1 MPGLP
6 VCPAVRRRSGFGLP
20 LQIPNADA
28 TIAPATGPA
37 QAGRFAGSYIHPMTS
52 PTSDNSTLPG
62 LLAGV
67 KVVDLTHY
75 LSGPYCT
82 KLLSTLGAEVLKIE
96 RPGRGDPMRRVGPF
110 ARSLQP
116 PSAAQQ
122 QVEASDVAGETGAWF
137 LYLNTSKKSLTL
149 DLKSQRGRE
158 ILLQL
163 VQTADILVENF
174 APGVMDRLGL
184 GYAQLQKVNPAL
196 VMTSISN
203 YGQTGPYRDWK
214 GTELNLYAAGGLM
227 NITGEAER
235 EPLKEGA
242 PLAQLGAGQ
251 NALVATMSAL
261 LYAEDTGEGQH
272 IDISIAEYATNIL
285 ENALMQYSYSGVEYS
300 RVGNRGYGRAAWG
313 IYPCQDGYVGII
325 AGPDQR
331 WPQVAQIMEREELA
345 DPRFASRQGRL
356 IHADEVDALML
367 PWLLDH
373 DKVDIFKAG
382 QEEGLGFS
390 YVATMQDILEM
401 EQLRERNYFVPLDH
415 PVAGTFKYPGP
426 PISPQLF
433 KDASGHMDSAWVYRR
448 APLLGEHTQ
457 QLLEELGYS
466 QPDID
471 EMKAGSVL

>member
-1 MPGLP
+1 MTFSPGDN
-6 VCPAVRRRSGFGLP
+6 PA
-20 LQIPNADA
+20 
-28 TIAPATGPA
+28 
-37 QAGRFAGSYIHPMTS
+37 
-52 PTSDNSTLPG
+52 LPG

-75 LSGPYCT
+75 ISGPYCT
-82 KLLSTLGAEVLKIE
+82 KLLATLGAEVVKIE
-96 RPGRGDPMRRVGPF
+96 RPGAGDPMRRVGPF
-110 ARSLQP
+110 AEPLPTAPATS
-116 PSAAQQ
+116 SAAQQ
-122 QVEASDVAGETGAWF
+122 SGGEAAIRGETGAWF

-149 DLKSQRGRE
+149 DLKSQPGRE

-174 APGVMDRLGL
+174 AHGVMDRLGL
-184 GYAQLQKVNPAL
+184 GYTQLHAVNPAM
-196 VMTSISN
+196 VMASISN

-214 GTELNLYAAGGLM
+214 ATELNLYAAGGLM
-227 NITGEAER
+227 NITGEPER

-242 PLAQLGAGQ
+242 PLVQLGAGQ
-251 NALVATMSAL
+251 NAFAATMSAL
-261 LYAEDTGEGQH
+261 IYAEDSGQGQH

-313 IYPCQDGYVGII
+313 IYPCQDGYVGIV

-367 PWLLDH
+367 PWLLEH

-382 QEEGLGFS
+382 QEEGLGFAF
-390 YVATMQDILEM
+390 VATMQDILEM
-401 EQLRERNYFVPLDH
+401 EQLQERDYFVPLDH

-426 PISPQLF
+426 PISAHPL
-433 KDASGHMDSAWVYRR
+433 DPSGSKSSGGMNSAWVYRR
-448 APLLGEHTQ
+448 APLLGEHNGEV
-457 QLLEELGYS
+457 LEELGYS
-466 QPDID
+466 QSDID
-471 EMKAGSVL
+471 EIKAGPVL